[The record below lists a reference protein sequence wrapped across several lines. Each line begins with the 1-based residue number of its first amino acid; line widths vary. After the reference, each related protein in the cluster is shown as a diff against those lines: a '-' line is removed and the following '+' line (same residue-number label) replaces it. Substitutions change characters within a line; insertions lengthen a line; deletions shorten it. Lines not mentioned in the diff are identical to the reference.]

1 MITLYLK
8 HLANNKIAVHIE
20 YVVLHQYV
28 AYVPLKI
35 VSFSL
40 SLVLISETTVFS
52 EM

>member
-1 MITLYLK
+1 M
-8 HLANNKIAVHIE
+8 ARNKIAVHVE
-20 YVVLHQYV
+20 YVVLRQCV
-28 AYVPLKI
+28 AYVPLEI